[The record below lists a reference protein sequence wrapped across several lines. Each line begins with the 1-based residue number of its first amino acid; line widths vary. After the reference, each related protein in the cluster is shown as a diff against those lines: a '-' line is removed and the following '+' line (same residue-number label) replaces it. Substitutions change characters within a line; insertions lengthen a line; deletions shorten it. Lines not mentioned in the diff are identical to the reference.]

1 MKENIE
7 LIELLI
13 KNKFVIFEGKELHKY
28 MLLEIIKYIE
38 SKKKL
43 EENIEIAL
51 ITENLTEEAVGT
63 TMLLIEKYKKVKII
77 TNHPEQFLKIENKIL
92 EETGYPIII
101 TKNKQ
106 KALKKSTII
115 INLNFEEEEIN
126 KYNIYENSIIISI
139 GKNIK
144 IKSKRFNGTVIHDYK
159 LNLDKQECERKLY
172 EQRMVRNKIEEA
184 NLSKF
189 EISRIILN
197 EEKIQITELVTAKG
211 RI

>member
-1 MKENIE
+1 
-7 LIELLI
+7 
-13 KNKFVIFEGKELHKY
+13 

-51 ITENLTEEAVGT
+51 ITESITEETIGT

-92 EETGYPIII
+92 EENGYPIII

-115 INLNFEEEEIN
+115 INLDFEEEEIN
-126 KYNIYENSIIISI
+126 KYNICENSIIISI
-139 GKNIK
+139 GKNIR
-144 IKSKRFNGTVIHDYK
+144 IQSKRFNGTIIHDYK
-159 LNLDKQECERKLY
+159 LNADKQECERKLY
-172 EQRMVRNKIEEA
+172 EQRLVRNRIEEA

-189 EISRIILN
+189 EISRKILK
-197 EEKIQITELVTAKG
+197 EENIQITQLVTAKG
-211 RI
+211 II